1 VDSFHCFVEI
11 FLREIFLTYQNVWA
25 VDIFVTANFGGQESK
40 KVRRQSNNNHMGI
53 FDDKK
58 FQYLIL
64 RLVICNT

>member
-40 KVRRQSNNNHMGI
+40 KVQRQSNKQSHGYFRRQKISI
-53 FDDKK
+53 FDSKVSN
-58 FQYLIL
+58 L
-64 RLVICNT
+64 